1 MIVDAHMHIAEKLV
15 GIPGYPAGGYA
26 ADVLREKMEAEGV
39 GCAWAL
45 TSDGLHGD
53 TRKWNDWLLDA
64 TRPHRDFFV
73 PFCTVDPKKSDEAV
87 DELDYYLRER
97 SMRGLKLHNWL
108 QGVSTTVPAMDDL
121 LDVCAQFGVP
131 VIFHDGTPPY
141 CTPLQFAR
149 LAENH
154 PKTTVILGHMGLKD
168 MWPDA
173 LRAAKRLDN
182 IVLCFCACVLVALRC
197 AVDKVGAERILF
209 GSDCGSVGSEK
220 LLRERIAAVRSLEG
234 QGLSAKDV
242 ETILQ
247 RNARRIIPAA

>member
-1 MIVDAHMHIAEKLV
+1 VIVDAHMHLAERILGV
-15 GIPGYPAGGYA
+15 PSYPAGE
-26 ADVLREKMEAEGV
+26 LRRRMEAEGV

-64 TRPHRDFFV
+64 TRPHRDFFI
-73 PFCTVDPKKSDEAV
+73 PFCTVDPKKREEAV
-87 DELDYYLRER
+87 DELDHYIREG

-108 QGVSTTVPAMDDL
+108 QGVSTTAPVMDDL
-121 LDVCAQFGVP
+121 LDACGQLAIP
-131 VIFHDGTPPY
+131 VMFHDGTPPY

-154 PKTTVILGHMGLKD
+154 PKTTIILGHMGLKD

-173 LRAAKRLDN
+173 LRAARRLEN
-182 IVLCFCACVLVALRC
+182 IHLCFCAGVLVALRQALEC
-197 AVDKVGAERILF
+197 VGAGRILF

-220 LLRERIAAVRSLEG
+220 LLRERVAAVRSLERWG
-234 QGLSAKDV
+234 VSVDDIDA
-242 ETILQ
+242 ILG
-247 RNARRIIPAA
+247 RNALHMLPPEQ